1 MRSTIR
7 DRNAVMIVAVL
18 LSGSLWTSAADRVS
32 INVTGPDLLVVP
44 MVSWAEAYAKSHP
57 DTAIV
62 VGGKMWAGLNPES
75 SATIRFVSPGFGQA
89 IIRWPAGSTPTG
101 IASIRM
107 IGSELFSS
115 GSLPQ
120 KDRRF

>member
-62 VGGKMWAGLNPES
+62 VGGKMWAGLNPGKLGHYQVCF
-75 SATIRFVSPGFGQA
+75 ARIRTGDYPL
-89 IIRWPAGSTPTG
+89 AGGIYAMG

-107 IGSELFSS
+107 IGSGLFSS

>member
-1 MRSTIR
+1 
-7 DRNAVMIVAVL
+7 MIVAVL
-18 LSGSLWTSAADRVS
+18 LSGSLWTPAADRVS

-75 SATIRFVSPGFGQA
+75 SATIRFVSPEFGQA
-89 IIRWPAGSTPTG
+89 IIRWPAESTLWESRP
-101 IASIRM
+101 
-107 IGSELFSS
+107 SE
-115 GSLPQ
+115 
-120 KDRRF
+120 